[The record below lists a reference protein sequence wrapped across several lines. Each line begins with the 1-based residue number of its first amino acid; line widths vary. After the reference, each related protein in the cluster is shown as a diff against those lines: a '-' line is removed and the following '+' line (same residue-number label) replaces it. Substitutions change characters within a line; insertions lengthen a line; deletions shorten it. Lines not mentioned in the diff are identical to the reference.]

1 MKNDKPT
8 IISDTTP
15 VDTNIIDNNCE
26 SYHGV
31 RGSGDKK
38 KTFTIRVYP
47 FGDYQLR
54 CQESCSKIIQDV
66 YGINDLNKKTSN
78 KTQIKNNSKAN
89 EELNNCFG
97 HLGHCPLTTLKYIN
111 YGKSF
116 LTDSLHTIYGGG
128 FKRLMQLLFDRK
140 YRKQEWSLFKKIN
153 HIDELLSH
161 IKIPSTTQRRFR
173 SIKLMSK
180 FKASEFRTLFHFGIP
195 IIVRCVPKQTQKML
209 LSFLTAI
216 NLASSEYITYET
228 IDLVKELL
236 YYFVEQYQNIFGLRH
251 MTSNIHSLLHVSESL
266 KYIGPLWMYSTF
278 SYEGIDKDFI
288 NTVHGTVHFAKQLIR
303 QHVLFRDAIVRH
315 RNFSYPL
322 SLFTF
327 NEQLLN
333 RKQSLVH
340 YQTII
345 DG

>member
-1 MKNDKPT
+1 
-8 IISDTTP
+8 
-15 VDTNIIDNNCE
+15 E

-66 YGINDLNKKTSN
+66 YGINDLNEKTSN

-161 IKIPSTTQRRFR
+161 IKIPSTTQR
-173 SIKLMSK
+173 
-180 FKASEFRTLFHFGIP
+180 
-195 IIVRCVPKQTQKML
+195 
-209 LSFLTAI
+209 
-216 NLASSEYITYET
+216 
-228 IDLVKELL
+228 
-236 YYFVEQYQNIFGLRH
+236 
-251 MTSNIHSLLHVSESL
+251 
-266 KYIGPLWMYSTF
+266 
-278 SYEGIDKDFI
+278 IDKDFI

-345 DG
+345 DGCSLPKSVSSNLYDNTEHGIAAIVQSYFKDPLIFFHS